1 MATYCG
7 VCSSK
12 ITYGKNYCR
21 VLSDKHV
28 VCRQCAMLYGDNKP
42 PTLPELQQAWA
53 RNNEK
58 APHFHPTDKFDL
70 ANDVT
75 AYLDRER
82 KWFYLYLT
90 SWPYRP
96 MLFECKDIL
105 SIQIEDNG
113 RMVTVSSGSM
123 GGAIIGGILA
133 GPVGAIAGQHAG
145 TTYTRKEEGPKTT
158 VIQVTNE
165 LGPQEIKIYKSRP
178 AAVAAFQRACAE
190 LLEPAQPEQP
200 QQLPAASPADEIMK
214 YKSLLDMG
222 AITEEEFAAAKKK
235 ILDL

>member
-1 MATYCG
+1 MATHCG
-7 VCSSK
+7 VCAAK
-12 ITYGKNYCR
+12 IPFGKKNYR
-21 VLSDKHV
+21 VLSDDYII
-28 VCRQCAMLYGDNKP
+28 CRQCAMLYGDNKP
-42 PTLPELQQAWA
+42 PTLPELQQAWR

-58 APHFHPTDKFDL
+58 APHFHPTEKFDL
-70 ANDVT
+70 AGDVT
-75 AYLDRER
+75 AYLDKEH
-82 KWFYLYLT
+82 KWFYFHLT
-90 SWPYRP
+90 TDPYRP
-96 MLFECKDIL
+96 MLFDCKGIL

-113 RMVTVSSGSM
+113 RMVTVSSGSV

-158 VIQVTNE
+158 VIQVSNE
-165 LGPQEIKIYKSRP
+165 MGPQEIKIYKSRP

-190 LLEPAQPEQP
+190 LLEPAQPELP
-200 QQLPAASPADEIMK
+200 QQTPSLSPADEIMK

>member
-1 MATYCG
+1 MAAYYCE
-7 VCSSK
+7 VCGIK
-12 ITYGKNYCR
+12 ITNKTKYYILR
-21 VLSDKHV
+21 DKYIA
-28 VCRQCAMLYGDNKP
+28 CKQCAMMYGDNYP
-42 PTLPELQQAWA
+42 PILAELKQAWE
-53 RNNEK
+53 NNNQK
-58 APHFHPTDKFDL
+58 AQNFYPTEKFDL
-70 ANDVT
+70 ASDVI
-75 AYLDRER
+75 AYLDKER

-90 SWPYRP
+90 SWTYRP
-96 MLFECKDIL
+96 MIFECKDIL

-158 VIQVTNE
+158 VIQVSNE
-165 LGPQEIKIYKSRP
+165 MGPQEIKIYKSRP

-190 LLEPAQPEQP
+190 LLEPAQPELP
-200 QQLPAASPADEIMK
+200 QQIPAASPADEIMK